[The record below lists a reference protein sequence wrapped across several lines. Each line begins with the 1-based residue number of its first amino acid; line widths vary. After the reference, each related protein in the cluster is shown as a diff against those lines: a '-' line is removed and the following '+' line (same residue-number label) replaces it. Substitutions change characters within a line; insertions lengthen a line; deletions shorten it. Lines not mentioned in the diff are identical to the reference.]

1 MFNYISWVAV
11 IVASLITFVIGGPW
25 YSPMLFGKR
34 WNEAMKHSPTDRGHP
49 ARVFGLAFVFSFIG
63 AAALAML
70 LPVDATFSDGI
81 KLGAVVGACFVA
93 TSFGVNYQFSNRPWI
108 ALLIDGGFHIV
119 QFSLMGAILGAWH
132 S

>member
-1 MFNYISWVAV
+1 MGRGNRGQSYYVRDRRPLVLANVVWET
-11 IVASLITFVIGGPW
+11 LERGD
-25 YSPMLFGKR
+25 
-34 WNEAMKHSPTDRGHP
+34 EAFPHRPRPSGSSI
-49 ARVFGLAFVFSFIG
+49 GLAFVFSFIG

-81 KLGAVVGACFVA
+81 KLGALVGACFVA

-119 QFSLMGAILGAWH
+119 QFSVMGAILGAWH
-132 S
+132 P

>member
-1 MFNYISWVAV
+1 MN
-11 IVASLITFVIGGPW
+11 
-25 YSPMLFGKR
+25 
-34 WNEAMKHSPTDRGHP
+34 HSHTDRGHP

-81 KLGAVVGACFVA
+81 KLGALVGACFVA
-93 TSFGVNYQFSNRPWI
+93 TSFGVNYQFSNRSWI

-119 QFSLMGAILGAWH
+119 QFSVMGAILGAWH
-132 S
+132 P